1 MSSKEQYKK
10 IGNTQVIQ
18 KRSGGTNNTNNIKS
32 YSIKKVTVEKSI
44 KTSNNISGNNNYI
57 PKNNVQITN
66 SQYQVSRKYPITNDK
81 TQTSYQSK
89 NIKMY
94 ESSSGTSSNSSAVN
108 LIHHPNQVNNLI
120 HNHKFYTSSTANS
133 NKTIKTSKTSKTVTS
148 TRSEKSERVQ
158 SLSPVG
164 RKKYVVETKK
174 VEVYGRPRYSSA
186 SNSSRET
193 NISISKSQLKQLMAN
208 MWSEENYCSNVE
220 SLCCLVDA
228 DSRGS
233 HYSEKIYEHEKEQ
246 NIIIMKEYEA
256 EILKLKTALNM
267 KEQEMKKLIQNL
279 KQSENQLKIKNKRLY
294 EYNIKTGIK
303 KEELDKDTH
312 ELQIISTKQEIK
324 KNEKLDKDAHS
335 LQIIS
340 MKQGWNDTNIPSP
353 VNEIYIETLKPQENY
368 EEMREMF
375 KRKEEEIIRR
385 KRMEKVQKL
394 KSLEVQ
400 EMGILSIITKKPKK
414 NNMPQH
420 LESIMILSKY
430 RKSPL
435 SFQKIEEINITS
447 HPIKI
452 GNEVQELDGLEI
464 IHFKKKKKP
473 DLHQQC
479 LNGLEIQRE
488 YDMLLVKPVW
498 NSLKIQGTGLNLIA
512 EPRDIK
518 LENQEIDEFEI
529 HGIKKPEKIEIL
541 VPIPQNKI
549 QKSSN
554 FKIMGKYKKKV
565 ELKMKNERI
574 KLIGLPEKEE
584 IDWNEVIRPVKS
596 SKVSLKR
603 LYEKNV
609 EMDWND
615 IIKPNKPNKLFVK
628 GVIKKEPPKILTA
641 VNKDKIKLLPVKKT
655 YDYDIRKFEIKL
667 ITKQKPIK
675 KTLKMIRT
683 GLNIKGKEQ
692 KKTSLIKNRMDS
704 ISIFGLIKKDVL
716 LPYSNRSI
724 KLDSEKLRDWNDFNK
739 VMRTRDLNI
748 LTKKKME
755 NKISKKV
762 ASVEIK
768 TIQKQIVI
776 KPIKANKLFI
786 KKTEKEM
793 PTYKLIKENK
803 LFIKGIKIEV
813 KKPEI
818 ILENI
823 RVNRIFI
830 KGIEKVEKKPEII
843 LKEIKANKISIKG
856 IKKIEKKP
864 EVILKSINE
873 NRLFIQ
879 GFKKIEEKPEIIL
892 KQAKTSK
899 LFIKGF
905 KKIEK
910 KPEVILK
917 YIKENRLFIQGLKK
931 PEIILKPIKTSK
943 LFIKGFKIVEKKPE
957 IILKPI
963 KTSKLFIRGIKKIEP
978 KPEIILKQ
986 VKSCKLSM
994 KGIKKVE
1001 KKPEIVNWNDLNKL
1015 KKENSIRL
1023 VSRIKRDPSVKEII
1037 KTVDWNE
1044 FIKVEKKPSINL
1056 IHNKKKIVLKKQNLN
1071 AFSFRGVRRI
1081 QRKESEKIEITNTW
1095 SDLLKA
1101 QRNAKFGIKG
1111 KTKIMPKLLIIQG
1124 DKFMIQ
1130 KEAEEEI
1137 IYNDDYNYLAQ
1148 QKKENGKMKEENKE
1162 KLVVIKEK
1170 EVTPILHREIR
1181 AQVVRVKEESSETSS
1196 QSEVDVLAG
1205 IKKQRTVVFSTDKDN
1220 AKLGYYKKV
1229 ISGEVIF
1236 TPKNSLGVNL
1246 GGAKFKKEL
1255 LGKKGIIINKNERL
1269 SGIEISGNNGEIH
1282 YENMSSVGGAIREG
1296 SYKIING
1303 GTSGLNNKKKL
1314 TTMYQSSSNIITS
1327 KKVSKAPN
1335 DSKKK
1340 SIKKQIVSKKKLNID
1355 DRNMTLN
1362 SGNLT
1367 SYNIIPTG
1375 DIKEGFKKIT
1385 FNSNITPSN
1394 LKHYASTN
1402 RMIPGNEKIISMKKS
1417 SAYTYE
1423 HKDNGNLINKSQ
1435 QIKVETFEKK

>member
-18 KRSGGTNNTNNIKS
+18 KKSGGTNNTNNIKS

-148 TRSEKSERVQ
+148 TRSEKSERGK

-498 NSLKIQGTGLNLIA
+498 NSLKIQGTGINLIA

-793 PTYKLIKENK
+793 PTYKLIKANK

-864 EVILKSINE
+864 EVILKS
-873 NRLFIQ
+873 
-879 GFKKIEEKPEIIL
+879 
-892 KQAKTSK
+892 
-899 LFIKGF
+899 
-905 KKIEK
+905 
-910 KPEVILK
+910 
-917 YIKENRLFIQGLKK
+917 IKENRLFIQGLKK

-1056 IHNKKKIVLKKQNLN
+1056 IHNKKKIVFKKQNLN
-1071 AFSFRGVRRI
+1071 AFSFRGVRHI

-1101 QRNAKFGIKG
+1101 QRNIKFGIKG
-1111 KTKIMPKLLIIQG
+1111 KTKIMPKLLIIKG

-1269 SGIEISGNNGEIH
+1269 SGVEISGNNGEIH

>member
-148 TRSEKSERVQ
+148 TRSEKSERGK

-420 LESIMILSKY
+420 LESIMILSKC

-498 NSLKIQGTGLNLIA
+498 NSLKIQGTGINLIA

-793 PTYKLIKENK
+793 PTYKLIKANK

-864 EVILKSINE
+864 EVILKS
-873 NRLFIQ
+873 
-879 GFKKIEEKPEIIL
+879 
-892 KQAKTSK
+892 
-899 LFIKGF
+899 
-905 KKIEK
+905 
-910 KPEVILK
+910 
-917 YIKENRLFIQGLKK
+917 IKENRLFIQGLKK

-986 VKSCKLSM
+986 VKSCKLSI

-1101 QRNAKFGIKG
+1101 QRNIKFGIKG
-1111 KTKIMPKLLIIQG
+1111 KTKIMPKLLIIKG

-1269 SGIEISGNNGEIH
+1269 SGVEISGNNGEIH

>member
-66 SQYQVSRKYPITNDK
+66 SQYQFSRKYPITNDK

-584 IDWNEVIRPVKS
+584 IDWNDVIRPVKS

-864 EVILKSINE
+864 EVILKSI
-873 NRLFIQ
+873 
-879 GFKKIEEKPEIIL
+879 
-892 KQAKTSK
+892 
-899 LFIKGF
+899 
-905 KKIEK
+905 
-910 KPEVILK
+910 
-917 YIKENRLFIQGLKK
+917 KENRLFIQGLKK

-943 LFIKGFKIVEKKPE
+943 LFIKGFKIVEMKPE

-1056 IHNKKKIVLKKQNLN
+1056 IHNKKKIVFKKQNLN
-1071 AFSFRGVRRI
+1071 AFSFRGVRHI

-1111 KTKIMPKLLIIQG
+1111 KTKIMPKLLIIKG

-1314 TTMYQSSSNIITS
+1314 STMYQSSSNIITS

>member
-18 KRSGGTNNTNNIKS
+18 KKSGGTNNTNNIKS

-148 TRSEKSERVQ
+148 TRSEKSERGK

-498 NSLKIQGTGLNLIA
+498 NSLKIQGTGINLIA

-793 PTYKLIKENK
+793 PTYKLIKANK

-864 EVILKSINE
+864 EVILKS
-873 NRLFIQ
+873 
-879 GFKKIEEKPEIIL
+879 
-892 KQAKTSK
+892 
-899 LFIKGF
+899 
-905 KKIEK
+905 
-910 KPEVILK
+910 
-917 YIKENRLFIQGLKK
+917 IKENRLFIQGLKK

-986 VKSCKLSM
+986 VKSCKLSI

-1101 QRNAKFGIKG
+1101 QRNIKFGIKG
-1111 KTKIMPKLLIIQG
+1111 KTKIMPKLLIIKG

-1269 SGIEISGNNGEIH
+1269 SGVEISGNNGEIH

>member
-452 GNEVQELDGLEI
+452 GHEVQELDGLEI

-488 YDMLLVKPVW
+488 YDMLLVKPQW
-498 NSLKIQGTGLNLIA
+498 NNLKIQGTGLNLLAIQR
-512 EPRDIK
+512 EVI
-518 LENQEIDEFEI
+518 LENQEIDEIELRGKEKPDKI
-529 HGIKKPEKIEIL
+529 QVLMPIAQNKMQRINTIKMLGKIKKKPYFTINRERIRLDGIPKEEINWNEINMPIKTTKLLLRRNYEKVKPVKEKDWNSMIKPIKSTKLTVKGIE
-541 VPIPQNKI
+541 
-549 QKSSN
+549 
-554 FKIMGKYKKKV
+554 KKNV
-565 ELKMKNERI
+565 LKMVRKDKFNF
-574 KLIGLPEKEE
+574 LHFAPEKEVE
-584 IDWNEVIRPVKS
+584 EFDIENFSINLIS
-596 SKVSLKR
+596 S
-603 LYEKNV
+603 
-609 EMDWND
+609 
-615 IIKPNKPNKLFVK
+615 
-628 GVIKKEPPKILTA
+628 IKK
-641 VNKDKIKLLPVKKT
+641 V
-655 YDYDIRKFEIKL
+655 
-667 ITKQKPIK
+667 K
-675 KTLKMIRT
+675 KTLKMIKT
-683 GLNIKGKEQ
+683 GFSIKGLE
-692 KKTSLIKNRMDS
+692 KKKVVLIKNRMDS
-704 ISIFGLIKKDVL
+704 INLFGIIEKTVLIPSSTQNINLISKEMKKK
-716 LPYSNRSI
+716 N
-724 KLDSEKLRDWNDFNK
+724 WNDDNK

-748 LTKKKME
+748 FKKKKTP
-755 NKISKKV
+755 NKISNKV
-762 ASVEIK
+762 VNVQIKSSKEI
-768 TIQKQIVI
+768 VL

-786 KKTEKEM
+786 KGIKKVEQIIKKPSLKELKQGQLSINSIQKVEKK
-793 PTYKLIKENK
+793 PDIILKPIKANK
-803 LFIKGIKIEV
+803 LFIKG
-813 KKPEI
+813 
-818 ILENI
+818 L
-823 RVNRIFI
+823 
-830 KGIEKVEKKPEII
+830 
-843 LKEIKANKISIKG
+843 
-856 IKKIEKKP
+856 
-864 EVILKSINE
+864 
-873 NRLFIQ
+873 
-879 GFKKIEEKPEIIL
+879 
-892 KQAKTSK
+892 
-899 LFIKGF
+899 
-905 KKIEK
+905 
-910 KPEVILK
+910 
-917 YIKENRLFIQGLKK
+917 
-931 PEIILKPIKTSK
+931 
-943 LFIKGFKIVEKKPE
+943 
-957 IILKPI
+957 
-963 KTSKLFIRGIKKIEP
+963 
-978 KPEIILKQ
+978 
-986 VKSCKLSM
+986 
-994 KGIKKVE
+994 KKVE
-1001 KKPEIVNWNDLNKL
+1001 PIKPQISVINWND
-1015 KKENSIRL
+1015 I
-1023 VSRIKRDPSVKEII
+1023 
-1037 KTVDWNE
+1037 
-1044 FIKVEKKPSINL
+1044 IKVEKKPDIN
-1056 IHNKKKIVLKKQNLN
+1056 IIQKVKKPIIKKQGLN
-1071 AFSFRGVRRI
+1071 SFCLRGVKKI
-1081 QRKESEKIEITNTW
+1081 QRKPSEKEEIKYDW
-1095 SDLLKA
+1095 LDSIKA
-1101 QRNAKFGIKG
+1101 QRNAKFEIKG
-1111 KTKIMPKLLIIQG
+1111 KIKTMKLSIIKG
-1124 DKFMIQ
+1124 DKFMLK
-1130 KEAEEEI
+1130 KEPEEEI
-1137 IYNDDYNYLAQ
+1137 IYNNDYNYLNQ
-1148 QKKENGKMKEENKE
+1148 KKKENGKEKSDKEKQE

-1170 EVTPILHREIR
+1170 EITPIVRREIR
-1181 AQVVRVKEESSETSS
+1181 AQVIRVKEESSETSS
-1196 QSEVDVLAG
+1196 QSDIDVLAAIQRQKTMG
-1205 IKKQRTVVFSTDKDN
+1205 ISSQIEGGKIGYTKQ
-1220 AKLGYYKKV
+1220 V
-1229 ISGEVIF
+1229 INGEVIF
-1236 TPKNSLGVNL
+1236 TPKTTLGVNL
-1246 GGAKFKKEL
+1246 GAAKYKKEFIC
-1255 LGKKGIIINKNERL
+1255 KKGVKYCNTEQNRA
-1269 SGIEISGNNGEIH
+1269 SGIEISGNNGEVVF
-1282 YENMSSVGGAIREG
+1282 EKMSGIGGTIKEG
-1296 SYKIING
+1296 SYQIVNG
-1303 GTSGLNNKKKL
+1303 STSGIKVQKKL
-1314 TTMYQSSSNIITS
+1314 KTIYQSTANIKNSNKS
-1327 KKVSKAPN
+1327 KSRMPN

-1340 SIKKQIVSKKKLNID
+1340 NMKKQFIVKYKLKTDNLD
-1355 DRNMTLN
+1355 GSLSSSASMNN
-1362 SGNLT
+1362 SNVISGVNK
-1367 SYNIIPTG
+1367 NE
-1375 DIKEGFKKIT
+1375 KNKKII
-1385 FNSNITPSN
+1385 FNSKLTNENI
-1394 LKHYASTN
+1394 KHSASSFGLRQQGGKVITV
-1402 RMIPGNEKIISMKKS
+1402 KKEET
-1417 SAYTYE
+1417 YTYE
-1423 HKDNGNLINKSQ
+1423 HKDNGNLSNKD
-1435 QIKVETFEKK
+1435 E

>member
-148 TRSEKSERVQ
+148 TRSEKSERGK

-420 LESIMILSKY
+420 LESIMILSKC

-498 NSLKIQGTGLNLIA
+498 NSLKIQGTGINLIA

-641 VNKDKIKLLPVKKT
+641 VNKDKIKLLPVKKS
-655 YDYDIRKFEIKL
+655 YDFDIRKFEIKL

-793 PTYKLIKENK
+793 PTYKLIKANK

-864 EVILKSINE
+864 EVILKS
-873 NRLFIQ
+873 
-879 GFKKIEEKPEIIL
+879 
-892 KQAKTSK
+892 
-899 LFIKGF
+899 
-905 KKIEK
+905 
-910 KPEVILK
+910 
-917 YIKENRLFIQGLKK
+917 IKENRLFIQGLKK

-986 VKSCKLSM
+986 VKSCKLSI

-1101 QRNAKFGIKG
+1101 QRNIKFGIKG
-1111 KTKIMPKLLIIQG
+1111 KTKIMPKLLIIKG

-1269 SGIEISGNNGEIH
+1269 SGVEISGNNGEIH

>member
-18 KRSGGTNNTNNIKS
+18 KRSGGTYNTNNIKS

-148 TRSEKSERVQ
+148 TRSEKSERGK

-498 NSLKIQGTGLNLIA
+498 NSLKIQGTGINLIA

-793 PTYKLIKENK
+793 PTYKLIKANK

-864 EVILKSINE
+864 EVILKS
-873 NRLFIQ
+873 
-879 GFKKIEEKPEIIL
+879 
-892 KQAKTSK
+892 
-899 LFIKGF
+899 
-905 KKIEK
+905 
-910 KPEVILK
+910 
-917 YIKENRLFIQGLKK
+917 IKENRLFIQGLKK

-986 VKSCKLSM
+986 VKSCKLSI

-1101 QRNAKFGIKG
+1101 QRNIKFGIKG
-1111 KTKIMPKLLIIQG
+1111 KTKIMPKLLIIKG

-1269 SGIEISGNNGEIH
+1269 SGVEISGNNGEIH

>member
-488 YDMLLVKPVW
+488 YDMLLVKPQW
-498 NSLKIQGTGLNLIA
+498 HSLKIQGTGLNLLAIQREVA
-512 EPRDIK
+512 
-518 LENQEIDEFEI
+518 LENQEIDEIELR
-529 HGIKKPEKIEIL
+529 GKEQPEKIKVIMP
-541 VPIPQNKI
+541 VAPNKMQRI
-549 QKSSN
+549 NTIK
-554 FKIMGKYKKKV
+554 MLGKVKKKPYFTI
-565 ELKMKNERI
+565 NRERI
-574 KLIGLPEKEE
+574 RLDGEEMEEK
-584 IDWNEVIRPVKS
+584 IDWNELNMPIKTTKLLLRRNYEKVKPKKEKDWNMMIKPIKSTKLSVKGKEKKVNVLKMVKKDKFNFLHNAPVK
-596 SKVSLKR
+596 
-603 LYEKNV
+603 EV
-609 EMDWND
+609 EEFD
-615 IIKPNKPNKLFVK
+615 IENFSVKLMSP
-628 GVIKKEPPKILTA
+628 IKK
-641 VNKDKIKLLPVKKT
+641 V
-655 YDYDIRKFEIKL
+655 
-667 ITKQKPIK
+667 K
-675 KTLKMIRT
+675 KTLKMIR
-683 GLNIKGKEQ
+683 GGFNIKGEE
-692 KKTSLIKNRMDS
+692 KKKVTLIKNRMDS
-704 ISIFGLIKKDVL
+704 INLFGLIEKSILIPSSTQNVNLISKEVKKTK
-716 LPYSNRSI
+716 N
-724 KLDSEKLRDWNDFNK
+724 WNDGNK

-748 LTKKKME
+748 PKKMKAA
-755 NKISKKV
+755 NKIIKKV
-762 ASVEIK
+762 VNIQIKSSKEI
-768 TIQKQIVI
+768 IL

-786 KKTEKEM
+786 KGIIKKVEKIVKK
-793 PTYKLIKENK
+793 PSFKLLREGQ
-803 LFIKGIKIEV
+803 LFIKGI
-813 KKPEI
+813 
-818 ILENI
+818 
-823 RVNRIFI
+823 R
-830 KGIEKVEKKPEII
+830 KVEKVIKKPS
-843 LKEIKANKISIKG
+843 LKE
-856 IKKIEKKP
+856 
-864 EVILKSINE
+864 LKQGQLSINS
-873 NRLFIQ
+873 IQ
-879 GFKKIEEKPEIIL
+879 K
-892 KQAKTSK
+892 
-899 LFIKGF
+899 
-905 KKIEK
+905 
-910 KPEVILK
+910 
-917 YIKENRLFIQGLKK
+917 
-931 PEIILKPIKTSK
+931 
-943 LFIKGFKIVEKKPE
+943 VEKKPE

-963 KTSKLFIRGIKKIEP
+963 KANKLFI
-978 KPEIILKQ
+978 
-986 VKSCKLSM
+986 
-994 KGIKKVE
+994 KGIVKKVE
-1001 KKPEIVNWNDLNKL
+1001 VEKPKIKPQISVINWNDLI
-1015 KKENSIRL
+1015 E
-1023 VSRIKRDPSVKEII
+1023 
-1037 KTVDWNE
+1037 
-1044 FIKVEKKPSINL
+1044 VEKKPSIN
-1056 IHNKKKIVLKKQNLN
+1056 IIQKVKKSVLKKQGLN
-1071 AFSFRGVRRI
+1071 AFCLLGVKKI
-1081 QRKESEKIEITNTW
+1081 QKKSSDKIEVVKYDW
-1095 SDLLKA
+1095 SDLIKA
-1101 QRNAKFGIKG
+1101 QRNAKFEIKG
-1111 KTKIMPKLLIIQG
+1111 KTKKVKLSIIKG
-1124 DKFMIQ
+1124 DKFLLK
-1130 KEAEEEI
+1130 KEPEEEI
-1137 IYNDDYNYLAQ
+1137 IYNDDYNYLKQ
-1148 QKKENGKMKEENKE
+1148 QKKENGKEKTDKEKQE

-1170 EVTPILHREIR
+1170 EITPIVKREIR
-1181 AQVVRVKEESSETSS
+1181 AQVIRVKEDSSETSS
-1196 QSEVDVLAG
+1196 QSDIDVLAA
-1205 IKKQRTVVFSTDKDN
+1205 IKRQKMMGFSSEIEGGQS
-1220 AKLGYYKKV
+1220 GYYKQV
-1229 ISGEVIF
+1229 INGEVIF
-1236 TPKNSLGVNL
+1236 TPKTSLGVNL
-1246 GGAKFKKEL
+1246 GAAKYKKEFIT
-1255 LGKKGIIINKNERL
+1255 KKGINYYNTEQNRAT
-1269 SGIEISGNNGEIH
+1269 GIEISGNNGEII
-1282 YENMSSVGGAIREG
+1282 YEKMSGIGGAIKEG
-1296 SYKIING
+1296 SYKIVNG
-1303 GTSGLNNKKKL
+1303 SASNIKVQKKL
-1314 TTMYQSSSNIITS
+1314 KTIYQSTNNIKNSN
-1327 KKVSKAPN
+1327 KLNRVPN

-1340 SIKKQIVSKKKLNID
+1340 NMKKQFIVKYKLKTD
-1355 DRNMTLN
+1355 DFDSSYN
-1362 SGNLT
+1362 SGNMNN
-1367 SYNIIPTG
+1367 SNAISG
-1375 DIKEGFKKIT
+1375 SIKNEGNKKII
-1385 FNSNITPSN
+1385 FNSNLTNENI
-1394 LKHYASTN
+1394 KHSASTFGI
-1402 RMIPGNEKIISMKKS
+1402 RQQGGKIITMKKEET
-1417 SAYTYE
+1417 YTYE
-1423 HKDNGNLINKSQ
+1423 HKDNGNLVNK
-1435 QIKVETFEKK
+1435 EE

>member
-164 RKKYVVETKK
+164 RKKYVIETKK

-498 NSLKIQGTGLNLIA
+498 NSLIIQGTGLNLIA

-793 PTYKLIKENK
+793 PTYKLIKANK

-864 EVILKSINE
+864 QVILKS
-873 NRLFIQ
+873 
-879 GFKKIEEKPEIIL
+879 
-892 KQAKTSK
+892 
-899 LFIKGF
+899 
-905 KKIEK
+905 
-910 KPEVILK
+910 
-917 YIKENRLFIQGLKK
+917 IKENRLFIQGLKK

-1056 IHNKKKIVLKKQNLN
+1056 IHNKKKIVLQKQNLN

-1111 KTKIMPKLLIIQG
+1111 KTKIMPKLLIIKG

-1435 QIKVETFEKK
+1435 QIKIETFEKK